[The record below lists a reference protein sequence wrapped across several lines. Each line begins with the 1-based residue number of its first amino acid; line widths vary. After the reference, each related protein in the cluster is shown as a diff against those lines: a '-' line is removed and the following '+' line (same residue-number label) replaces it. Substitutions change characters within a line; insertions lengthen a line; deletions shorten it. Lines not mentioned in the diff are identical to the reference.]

1 LITGSVNKVASQAT
15 LESFGSCIIGMM
27 PGNSPPPHDDKLTPN
42 DHATYHQSDVYSTQN
57 LLRHLMQTRQSQL
70 GRQYEIHQRDTQR
83 STEGAMV
90 STLNENMPSFF
101 FQQHA
106 PLHQQH
112 EPAIILQ
119 EGGSSH
125 RDMVAHLAD
134 LSQQAHLQDT
144 SASQGSAMHF
154 HGLNLQQNS
163 LGQYSNRFNPTQAPI
178 DDEALNMLLAANIRN
193 TPPSFT
199 NMMNVTDQGESNAMH
214 DTGMLRAYNQS
225 IRTHAFVSS
234 ANHAQQQNF
243 GEVLSMGPTFL
254 DSHSHLSGVRQSMNN
269 PSMHQATSQAGPNR
283 GIMQNTHFSEGIFQ
297 GEMPDRIEPRGM
309 GNSLLGHGM
318 IDIPFGIQQQRLHE
332 LRVGE
337 KRPYGADGPKEP
349 KPKRKR
355 GQRKKPAD
363 MPRRALSAY
372 NLFFSAERQ
381 RILKEIAAQESG
393 GATVDPEKFDDGE
406 HVEGC
411 QALQR
416 PLFPSQVTRRPHRKT
431 HGKIGFQTLAQTVGR
446 RWKELSVEQKSYYQ
460 ELADQ
465 DMTRQKDAMEEYYK
479 MQAEEK
485 AVSVADD
492 EEKGKD
498 VNDKV
503 TSDLDDEGSDA
514 EKEEAPFDT

>member
-1 LITGSVNKVASQAT
+1 MASQAT
-15 LESFGSCIIGMM
+15 LVKLGRCIIGMM
-27 PGNSPPPHDDKLTPN
+27 PGSSPPPHDDKLTPN
-42 DHATYHQSDVYSTQN
+42 DHATYHQSDAYSGQN
-57 LLRHLMQTRQSQL
+57 VLRHLMQTRQAQL
-70 GRQYEIHQRDTQR
+70 GRQFEIHQRDTQR
-83 STEGAMV
+83 SSEGAMI
-90 STLNENMPSFF
+90 STLNENMPSFL
-101 FQQHA
+101 FQQHG
-106 PLHQQH
+106 PLHQQQM
-112 EPAIILQ
+112 PANVLQ

-125 RDMVAHLAD
+125 RDMVAHLSD
-134 LSQQAHLQDT
+134 RSHQMHLQDT
-144 SASQGSAMHF
+144 SASQGSAMNF

-163 LGQYSNRFNPTQAPI
+163 LGQFSNRFNPTQASI
-178 DDEALNMLLAANIRN
+178 DDETLNMLLAANIRN
-193 TPPSFT
+193 PTPSFT
-199 NMMNVTDQGESNAMH
+199 NMMNATDQGESNSMH
-214 DTGMLRAYNQS
+214 DSGMLRAYNQS
-225 IRTHAFVSS
+225 IRTQAFVAS

-254 DSHSHLSGVRQSMNN
+254 DSHSHLSGLRQSMNN
-269 PSMHQATSQAGPNR
+269 PSMYQATSQAGPSR
-283 GIMQNTHFSEGIFQ
+283 GLMQSTHFSEGIFQ

-337 KRPYGADGPKEP
+337 KRPYGLDEPRPP

-381 RILKEIAAQESG
+381 RILKEIAAQEG
-393 GATVDPEKFDDGE
+393 GGTTVNPERLTDGE

-411 QALQR
+411 QALHR

-479 MQAEEK
+479 MQADEKSESVAEGEEK
-485 AVSVADD
+485 D
-492 EEKGKD
+492 KD
-498 VNDKV
+498 INDKV
-503 TSDLDDEGSDA
+503 SGDLDDEGSDS
-514 EKEEAPFDT
+514 EKDEASFNT